1 MSQIIKS
8 HLDKKILYDFLIKFC
23 TIDKKYLIF
32 SKTAF
37 KKSKMSS
44 DLTDFI
50 ETIKPYYYKSK
61 QKYLTRELNYKNFIT
76 ILRQLCNYLKIPY
89 TSKICYQKS
98 KYEIIYYINFEEE
111 LFKLN
116 NTTNNDISVITS
128 PKNEIVKEKND

>member
-1 MSQIIKS
+1 MESYRNMFEVGDIVWWS
-8 HLDKKILYDFLIKFC
+8 EW
-23 TIDKKYLIF
+23 
-32 SKTAF
+32 
-37 KKSKMSS
+37 
-44 DLTDFI
+44 
-50 ETIKPYYYKSK
+50 ET
-61 QKYLTRELNYKNFIT
+61 LENY
-76 ILRQLCNYLKIPY
+76 QY